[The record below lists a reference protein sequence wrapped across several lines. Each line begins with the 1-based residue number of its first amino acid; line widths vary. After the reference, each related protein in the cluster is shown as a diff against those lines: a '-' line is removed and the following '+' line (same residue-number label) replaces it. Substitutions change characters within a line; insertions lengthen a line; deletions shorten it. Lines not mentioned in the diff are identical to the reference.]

1 MHISFQQ
8 QVSPVGLTLFYPYSI
23 RHRQL
28 NTLNAAFPWSWY
40 LFICPCPTPT
50 SFQFPARVPVY
61 VLARGPSL
69 RSSASRQR
77 KLLESSFVGALEI
90 NEVQRESDEITQL
103 VKILAVEAW

>member
-1 MHISFQQ
+1 MHISSQQ
-8 QVSPVGLTLFYPYSI
+8 QVSPVGLTLFCSYSI
-23 RHRQL
+23 RHRRL

-40 LFICPCPTPT
+40 LFIRLCPTPT

-69 RSSASRQR
+69 RSSASRQQ

-90 NEVQRESDEITQL
+90 SEVQRGSEEITQW
-103 VKILAVEAW
+103 VKMLAVEAW